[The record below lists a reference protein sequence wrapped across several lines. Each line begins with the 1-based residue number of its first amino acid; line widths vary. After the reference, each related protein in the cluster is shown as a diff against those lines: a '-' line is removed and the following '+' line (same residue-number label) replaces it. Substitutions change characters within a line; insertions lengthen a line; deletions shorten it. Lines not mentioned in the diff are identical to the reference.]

1 LVFDYFTSSN
11 NVSIRYGISACAEKR
26 KKGSVILLGGRK
38 EFMEKYEE
46 TINELKQRQLDVYS
60 MDWKGQGLSTRLL
73 SNRHKGHINNFSEY
87 LEDLNYFINNIVK
100 PVAVSPLIVLA
111 HSMGGHIVLRY
122 LHDYP
127 GIIDGAVLTSP
138 MIDINVSYVPGW
150 LVRSISRLAVNNGLG
165 HLYSIGSKGY
175 SASKKN
181 FEGNRLT
188 SDPVRFMDEHR
199 AIESNPD
206 LALGGVTYGWL
217 AAAFDSIDLLLSRG
231 YAEKISS
238 PVLII
243 SAGRDRIV
251 SEAAQKA
258 ICSRMLTCRFVTI
271 SGSYHE
277 ILKERDD
284 VRNAFWKEFDSFA
297 KDLLGANQFSLFK

>member
-1 LVFDYFTSSN
+1 MVFNYFTSPG
-11 NVSIRYGISACAEKR
+11 NVSIRYGIWNCGNER
-26 KKGSVILLGGRK
+26 KNGSVILLGGRK

-46 TINELKQRQLDVYS
+46 TINELKQRQFDVYS
-60 MDWKGQGLSTRLL
+60 MDWRGQGLSTRLL
-73 SNRHKGHINNFSEY
+73 SDRHKGHINNFSEY
-87 LEDLNYFINNIVK
+87 FEDLNYFINNIVK
-100 PVAVSPLIVLA
+100 PAAVSPLIVLA

-138 MIDINVSYVPGW
+138 MIDIMVPPFPKW
-150 LVRSISRLAVNNGLG
+150 IIKVAARFASKISCGG
-165 HLYSIGSKGY
+165 LYSAGSGDY
-175 SASKKN
+175 SHQNTK
-181 FEGNRLT
+181 FEENTLT

-199 AIESNPD
+199 LIAENPA

-231 YAEKISS
+231 YAEKISP

-258 ICSRMLTCRFVTI
+258 ICSRMVTCRFVTI

-277 ILKERDD
+277 ILKEMDD
-284 VRNAFWKEFDSFA
+284 VRNAFWKEFDTFVN
-297 KDLLGANQFSLFK
+297 DLLGADQFSLFK